1 MITAPAFIRQAQ
13 QPGFQIKPLVLIY
26 GEEPLYVR
34 LSLDALRE
42 ALKAQGFMQRDR
54 YDVEGQFNWQDLQMD
69 TQAMSL
75 FADKRIIELDMPKGT
90 PGKEGGE
97 FIRNW
102 LNQQQQVMDL
112 ETVVV
117 ITCEKLDSR
126 QTKAKWYQAI
136 EAQGLVVQS
145 KPIEGNALIQWCQKR
160 AADIGL
166 QLDGEA
172 AAELA
177 QRVEGNLLAADQ
189 ELEKLGLLFPQGAQ
203 LTVDNIRQS
212 VADQAHYQL
221 FALSTAMLLGK
232 TQYALQILHRLQQ
245 EGLEAPIVLWLL
257 SKELRSL
264 IAVSQKQQ
272 TMNLAQAYKQ
282 LNIWSSK
289 QNEFNAAL
297 RRHNLSYWQSL
308 LGLAMQIDFQIKG
321 LSQGD
326 EWVNLS
332 NLVFKISQ

>member
-1 MITAPAFIRQAQ
+1 
-13 QPGFQIKPLVLIY
+13 
-26 GEEPLYVR
+26 
-34 LSLDALRE
+34 
-42 ALKAQGFMQRDR
+42 
-54 YDVEGQFNWQDLQMD
+54 
-69 TQAMSL
+69 
-75 FADKRIIELDMPKGT
+75 
-90 PGKEGGE
+90 
-97 FIRNW
+97 
-102 LNQQQQVMDL
+102 
-112 ETVVV
+112 
-117 ITCEKLDSR
+117 
-126 QTKAKWYQAI
+126 
-136 EAQGLVVQS
+136 
-145 KPIEGNALIQWCQKR
+145 
-160 AADIGL
+160 
-166 QLDGEA
+166 
-172 AAELA
+172 
-177 QRVEGNLLAADQ
+177 LLAADQ
-189 ELEKLGLLFPQGAQ
+189 ELEKLGLLFPQSAQ

-332 NLVFKISQ
+332 DLVFKISQ

>member
-189 ELEKLGLLFPQGAQ
+189 ELEKLGLLFPQGTQ

-332 NLVFKISQ
+332 DLVFKISQ

>member
-1 MITAPAFIRQAQ
+1 MITAPAFIRQTQ

-102 LNQQQQVMDL
+102 LSQQQQVMDL

-172 AAELA
+172 ATELA

-332 NLVFKISQ
+332 DLVFKISQ

>member
-332 NLVFKISQ
+332 DLVFKISQ

>member
-1 MITAPAFIRQAQ
+1 VITAPAFIRQAQ

-332 NLVFKISQ
+332 DLVFKISQ